1 MSPFK
6 VILFFITAALAG
18 LALMPRLS
26 LDLQPDTRL
35 PKLTLT
41 ATLPDAPPEV
51 VEQEV
56 TAPLEN
62 ALAQLSQIKSL
73 YSVSH
78 YGQSTIEIAFDRH
91 ADMAFKKFEVT
102 SLVRRLYPRLHA
114 QVSYPEI
121 QQRSRETSGKNAL
134 LVYTLSARLSPFQIR
149 QLAADNL
156 VPDIAR
162 MPGIQQVSLYG
173 AQPLQLTL
181 AYSMEHL
188 RHYGIQPQQ
197 ITTLLQNYA
206 TTQYPGTLIQG
217 AGERITLQTDNRL
230 FTLNQ
235 LEELPVPLPGGQ
247 SQPLKKFV
255 RPYLEEQTPVQY
267 YRINGRNAITL
278 SIYADDGVN
287 RLALG
292 REIKNTLRS
301 LAANLPEG
309 IQLTPELDDTEFL
322 AREID
327 KNMQRALLSAGILIL
342 FILLSYRSLPYLAI
356 LFSGI
361 LVSLGLTALVAWVL
375 NISVHLYTIA
385 GITISF
391 GLLLDNAIVVM
402 DHQFRKGNTKIVR
415 AVMGATLTT
424 MMALLLVLFLP
435 EEERLNL
442 TDFSIIVAVALGSS
456 VLTAL
461 FYTPAAFSQFRL
473 ESRYAQQLTYP
484 KKKRR
489 VRWLGYY
496 STLIRLLTRYRKLT
510 VALAVLGFGLPLFM
524 LPTKWEGQ
532 TWYNQTIGSELYQEK
547 LRPYVDRLTGGALR
561 LFVLRVYERSGYRS
575 PERTQ
580 LYVYAQ
586 LPHGNTLNDMNR
598 IMQGMEHYLE
608 GTEGIDRY
616 VTQVYSGEQALM
628 TISFKKEYER
638 SALPYILKSRLIA
651 RSLDWG
657 GVTWSIYG
665 VGQGF
670 SNYAGDNLPSFRVK
684 MKGYNYAEL
693 EHQAEVLANKLL
705 AHKRIQQVNT
715 NERLDWQEKA
725 TDQFVLQVDAAAAGS
740 AGTSPAQLLQALYTS
755 SARSQ
760 PDLHLPLNN
769 SLVPVFFVP
778 EKEGNPSLY
787 QLTEQYW
794 FVSDSLR
801 IKPGIV
807 AKLTKQKTASAIH
820 KEDRQYI
827 RVVGFE
833 YYGSE
838 KFGRQYLNE
847 KLEEMKQ
854 EMPIGY
860 SAEYLTWSWN
870 WQKTKRQYSLL
881 LVLLTGIFVLC
892 AILFESLRQPFY
904 IILTVPL
911 SFIGLFLTFAWGD
924 FYFDQGGYAAFV
936 LLGGLVVNAG
946 IFIVNDQNNS
956 TCRNYNRAVLKAVT
970 GKLKPVLLTVLST
983 CLGLIPFLAGGQS
996 EVFWFALAAGTIG
1009 GLLFSVLVTMVILPV
1024 LMSRKQPA

>member
-6 VILFFITAALAG
+6 VILFFATAAVAG
-18 LALMPRLS
+18 LALAPRLS
-26 LDLQPDTRL
+26 LDLQPDMRL
-35 PKLTLT
+35 PRLTLT
-41 ATLPDAPPEV
+41 ASLPDAPPEV

-78 YGQSTIEIAFDRH
+78 YGQSTIEITFDRH

-102 SLVRRLYPRLHA
+102 SVVRRLYPRLHA

-121 QQRSRETSGKNAL
+121 HQRSRKAAGKNAL

-162 MPGIQQVSLYG
+162 IPGIQQVSLHG

-181 AYSMEHL
+181 AYNPERL
-188 RHYGIQPQQ
+188 RQFGIRPQQ

-206 TTQYPGTLIQG
+206 TTHYPGTLIQA
-217 AGERITLQTDNRL
+217 AGERINLQTGNRL
-230 FTLNQ
+230 TTLNQ
-235 LEELPVPLPGGQ
+235 LEELPVALPGGQ
-247 SQPLKKFV
+247 CLPLKNFV
-255 RPYLEEQTPVQY
+255 RPYLEEQTSSQY
-267 YRINGRNAITL
+267 YRINGLNAITL
-278 SIYADDGVN
+278 SIYADEGVN

-292 REIKNTLRS
+292 REIKNTLRA

-309 IQLTPELDDTEFL
+309 IQLSLELDDTEFL
-322 AREID
+322 AREVD
-327 KNMQRALLSAGILIL
+327 KNIERALLSAGILIL
-342 FILLSYRSLPYLAI
+342 FILISYRSLPYLAV

-361 LVSLGLTALVAWVL
+361 LVSLGLTTLAAWAL

-402 DHQFRKGNTKIVR
+402 DHLFRKGNTKVVR

-424 MMALLLVLFLP
+424 MLALLLVLFLP

-442 TDFSIIVAVALGSS
+442 TDFSIIVAVALGCS

-461 FYTPAAFSQFRL
+461 FYTPAAFSHFGL
-473 ESRYAQQLTYP
+473 TSRYAKQLSFRQ
-484 KKKRR
+484 KKMR
-489 VRWLGYY
+489 VYWFAFY
-496 STLIRLLTRYRKLT
+496 SALIQLLTRYRKLT
-510 VALAVLGFGLPLFM
+510 ITLVILGFGLPLFM
-524 LPTKWEGQ
+524 LPTKWEGHN
-532 TWYNQTIGSELYQEK
+532 WYNQTIGSELYQEK
-547 LRPYVDRLTGGALR
+547 IRPYVDRLTGGALR

-580 LYVYAQ
+580 LFVYAQ
-586 LPHGNTLNDMNR
+586 LPHGNTLSDMNR
-598 IMQGMEHYLE
+598 IMQGMENYLA

-616 VTQVYSGEQALM
+616 VTQVYSGEQALI
-628 TISFKKEYER
+628 TISFKKDYER

-670 SNYAGDNLPSFRVK
+670 SNYAGENLPSFRVK

-693 EHQAEVLANKLL
+693 ERQAHVLAEKLL

-725 TDQFVLQVDAAAAGS
+725 TDHFVLHIDAATAGS
-740 AGTSPAQLLQALYTS
+740 TGTSPVQLLQALYATS
-755 SARSQ
+755 ERSQ
-760 PDLHLPLNN
+760 PDLHLPLKN
-769 SLVPVFFVP
+769 SQMPVFFVP
-778 EKEGNPSLY
+778 EKEGKPSLY

-801 IKPGIV
+801 IKPGTV

-838 KFGRQYLNE
+838 KFGREYLNE
-847 KLEEMKQ
+847 KLGEMKK

-870 WQKTKRQYSLL
+870 WQKVKRQYSLL
-881 LVLLTGIFVLC
+881 FVLLTGIFVLC

-946 IFIVNDQNNS
+946 IFVVNDLNNS

-970 GKLKPVLLTVLST
+970 GKLKPVVLTVLST
-983 CLGLIPFLAGGQS
+983 CFGLIPFLAGGQS

-1009 GLLFSVLVTMVILPV
+1009 GLLFSVLVTVLVLPV
-1024 LMSRKQPA
+1024 LMSRK

>member
-18 LALMPRLS
+18 LALIPRLS
-26 LDLQPDTRL
+26 LDLQPDPRL
-35 PKLTLT
+35 PKITLT
-41 ATLPDAPPEV
+41 SSLPDAPPEV
-51 VEQEV
+51 VEQEI
-56 TAPLEN
+56 TAPLES

-78 YGQSTIEIAFDRH
+78 YGQSTIEITFDRH
-91 ADMAFKKFEVT
+91 ADIAFKKFEVAAII
-102 SLVRRLYPRLHA
+102 RRIYPRLHP
-114 QVSYPEI
+114 QVSYPELH
-121 QQRSRETSGKNAL
+121 QRARTAAGKNAL
-134 LVYTLSARLSPFQIR
+134 LVYSLNAHLSPYRIH
-149 QLAADNL
+149 QLASDHLA
-156 VPDIAR
+156 PHIAR
-162 MPGIQQVSLYG
+162 IPGIREVNLHG
-173 AQPLQLTL
+173 AQPLQITL
-181 AYSMEHL
+181 IYNPAQL
-188 RHYGIQPQQ
+188 RQYGLQLHQ
-197 ITTLLQNYA
+197 ITSLLQNYS
-206 TTQYPGTLIQG
+206 TTYYPGTLVR
-217 AGERITLQTDNRL
+217 ATGEHISLQIFNNIKNLSD
-230 FTLNQ
+230 
-235 LEELPVPLPGGQ
+235 LEELPLTLPDGTTF
-247 SQPLKKFV
+247 PLKNFF
-255 RPYLEEQTPVQY
+255 RIYLEEQTPVQHF
-267 YRINGRNAITL
+267 RINGRNAITL

-287 RLALG
+287 RLALAK
-292 REIKNTLRS
+292 EVKSTMQS
-301 LAANLPEG
+301 LAARLPEG
-309 IQLTPELDDTEFL
+309 MALSLETDDTEFL
-322 AREID
+322 AREVD
-327 KNMQRALLSAGILIL
+327 KNIQRALLSAGILIL

-361 LVSLGLTALVAWVL
+361 LVSLGLTALVAWAL

-402 DHQFRKGNTKIVR
+402 DHLFRKGNTKIVR

-424 MMALLLVLFLP
+424 MLALLLVLFLP

-442 TDFSIIVAVALGSS
+442 TDFSIIVAVALGCS

-461 FYTPAAFSQFRL
+461 FYTPAAFSYFGL
-473 ESRYAQQLTYP
+473 TSRYAKQLSYRQ
-484 KKKRR
+484 KKTR
-489 VRWLGYY
+489 VRWLRYY
-496 STLIRLLTRYRKLT
+496 NTLIRLLTRYRKLV
-510 VALAVLGFGLPLFM
+510 VALVILGFGLPLFM

-616 VTQVYSGEQALM
+616 VTRVYSGEQALM

-693 EHQAEVLANKLL
+693 ERQAEVLANKLL

-725 TDQFVLQVDAAAAGS
+725 TDQFVLQVDAAAAAS

-769 SLVPVFFVP
+769 SLVPAFFIP
-778 EKEGNPSLY
+778 EKEGEPSLY

-801 IKPGIV
+801 IKPGTV

-860 SAEYLTWSWN
+860 SAEYLTWSWS
-870 WQKTKRQYSLL
+870 WQKAKRQYSLL

-946 IFIVNDQNNS
+946 IFIINDLNNS
-956 TCRNYNRAVLKAVT
+956 TCRNYNRAVLKAVA

-983 CLGLIPFLAGGQS
+983 CFGLIPFLAGGQN